1 MKRILRIGLALLV
14 LLCISVLGVH
24 RAAAGVSSAPR
35 PVSESTRQS
44 MPAWL
49 TTDCDTRELRHD
61 ARFEVEVHDGVWWV
75 PANSLGGTR
84 YTNQEMLEMRQL
96 SPEEKREAICTLYE
110 AIQLFQV
117 SNFRFAVDLILIEE
131 SGMEWEHHKPGY
143 HVVRTNQ
150 GCCASTSNWINYLL
164 GDDYEEVGFVFL
176 NRKSAGHGFNYIKH
190 EGYYYIVD
198 LTRYILELGQ
208 RSAPES
214 GDLEDYMPSDILLG
228 NVHKA
233 VALEDYVDCFRQET
247 DWRYAI
253 TLAVAFTA
261 PDAPPVA
268 HAYPRGRLEITF
280 PEGLE
285 LHVLYDDPDDYLYLA
300 VAPEPAKKPD
310 WERYSPAPF
319 TIPEP

>member
-1 MKRILRIGLALLV
+1 MKRGLRISLALLV
-14 LLCISVLGVH
+14 LLWISALCVH
-24 RAAAGVSSAPR
+24 RTSASASSAPP
-35 PVSESTRQS
+35 PVNDPTRQPL
-44 MPAWL
+44 PAWL
-49 TTDCDTRELRHD
+49 TMDYDTRELRHD
-61 ARFEVEVHDGVWWV
+61 AQFEVEVHDGVWWA

-84 YTNQEMLEMRQL
+84 YTNREMLEMRRL
-96 SPEEKREAICTLYE
+96 SPEEKRDAIGTLYE

-117 SNFRFAVDLILIEE
+117 SNFRFATDLIQIEE

-143 HVVRTNQ
+143 HVIRTNQ

-233 VALEDYVDCFRQET
+233 VALEDYVDYFRQET